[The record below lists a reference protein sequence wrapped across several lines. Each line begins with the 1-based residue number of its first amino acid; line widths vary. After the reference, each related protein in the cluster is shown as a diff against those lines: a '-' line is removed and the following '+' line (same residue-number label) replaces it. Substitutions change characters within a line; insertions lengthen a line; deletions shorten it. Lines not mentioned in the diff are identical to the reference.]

1 MLFSVT
7 VAVLPV
13 KLLGPVQLQP
23 IAPAADAE
31 MVALAFWHT
40 FGTKL
45 IATGDVATTETLL
58 TAVLLHTNVV
68 CGCVNKAVAV

>member
-58 TAVLLHTNVV
+58 TAVEVQTKVV
-68 CGCVNKAVAV
+68 DGELKETVKE

>member
-58 TAVLLHTNVV
+58 TAVEVQTNVV
-68 CGCVNKAVAV
+68 DGELKETVKE